1 VQLSTGTA
9 PREVISAR
17 NAVLA
22 TFFINGF
29 ALASW
34 AARIPAVR
42 QALHLGPAKLG
53 LILLSAS
60 LGSLLA
66 LPTSGGLVQRFGAQR
81 VVIAA
86 AALEG
91 LGLLLMAVGAG
102 VLDTVPLVVLGLFLM
117 GLGNGNWDVAMN
129 VDGAEVERLLGRSV
143 MPRFHASF
151 SLGTVAGAAVGSAA
165 AYLGVGILPHLA
177 VVAVL
182 IAVLGG
188 LSVRGFLPVSPAE
201 EKPAAATALSAWG
214 EPRVIV
220 IGLMVLAMALT
231 EGVANDW
238 LGVAMVDGYGA
249 PAWLGAAAFALFV
262 AAMTVGRVT
271 GTVLLDAFGRLRVL
285 WGSQAVAG
293 VGVLLVVLGRVPAL
307 VALGILLWGL
317 GASLGFPV
325 GMSAAADDPARA
337 AARVSVV
344 ATIGYTAF
352 LCGPPLLGF
361 LGSHFGVLQALLV
374 VSVVLVPSAFAVPAA
389 RNPAHR

>member
-1 VQLSTGTA
+1 MIT
-9 PREVISAR
+9 AR

-42 QALHLGPAKLG
+42 QALHLGPATLG

-102 VLDTVPLVVLGLFLM
+102 ALDTVPLVVLGLFLM

-188 LSVRGFLPVSPAE
+188 VSVRGFLPVSPAE

-262 AAMTVGRVT
+262 ASMTVGRVT

-352 LCGPPLLGF
+352 LAGPPLLGF

-374 VSVVLVPSAFAVPAA
+374 VSVVLIPSAFAVPAA

>member
-1 VQLSTGTA
+1 VQFSTGTA
-9 PREVISAR
+9 TREVVTAR

-42 QALHLGPAKLG
+42 QALDLGPARLG

-81 VVIAA
+81 V
-86 AALEG
+86 
-91 LGLLLMAVGAG
+91 AVGAG
-102 VLDTVPLVVLGLFLM
+102 ALGTVPLVVLGLFLM

-151 SLGTVAGAAVGSAA
+151 SLGTVAGAAVGSVA
-165 AYLGVGILPHLA
+165 AYLGVGVLPHLA

-182 IAVLGG
+182 IAVLGA

-201 EKPAAATALSAWG
+201 EHEPAVRALSAWT
-214 EPRVIV
+214 EPRIIA

-238 LGVAMVDGYGA
+238 LGVAMVDGYDA

-262 AAMTVGRVT
+262 ASMTLGRVT
-271 GTVLLDAFGRLRVL
+271 GTVLLDTFGRLRVL

-293 VGVLLVVLGRVPAL
+293 VGVLLVVLGQVPVL
-307 VALGILLWGL
+307 VTVGILLWGL

-325 GMSAAADDPARA
+325 GMSAAADDPTRA

-352 LCGPPLLGF
+352 LGGPPLLGF
-361 LGSHFGVLQALLV
+361 LGSHFGVLHALLV
-374 VSVVLVPSAFAVPAA
+374 VSVVLVPAVFAVPAA
-389 RNPAHR
+389 RKPASA